1 MAHDDSAESGV
12 RQHVTGAASCAPA
25 RPLQPRRATNVH
37 RVMPPLLR
45 WPARCLVALFAWMV
59 ATAASGQVEV
69 EAPSP
74 LDSLIKRYLSAP
86 DPQSQGAALEA
97 YARDARRTVS
107 ELLATEGYFSPRI
120 DIEAQ
125 PGRVAVKVS
134 PGARTIV
141 YEVDIEIRGDID
153 PQRRRE
159 LIAQWP
165 LIKGAPFR
173 DAQWSEAKQ
182 LLLRRLLSQDYPAAR
197 LADSRAEIDP
207 QTAYARLTA
216 VYETGPRH
224 VFGELEVTGLSRFG
238 PSLIERYSTIE
249 PGERY
254 NEADLL
260 ALQAALQRTPY
271 FSSVTVEIA
280 RSDTADVAGPV
291 RAPVRV
297 HVRERAPHR
306 LSFGVGYSS
315 NTGARTEVLYRGY
328 DFLGRAW
335 QLDTGLRLEQ
345 RRQSLYADVH
355 LPPGDDRRDS
365 FGALAEWEDIQ
376 KLKRR
381 RLALGAVRRQV
392 RGSVETRYAINWQTE
407 RREAEG
413 VPAST
418 NRALTLDGSWT
429 RRRVDDV
436 INPRSGHVIQ
446 LQAGGGA
453 KVLLSDQNFL
463 RLYSRYQHF
472 FPVGSRDVFAV
483 RGELGITLAP
493 SRDGIPQD
501 FLFRTGGA
509 QSVRGYAYQSLGVRE
524 GDAVVGGRYLAVASV
539 EYTHWFDEKW
549 GMAAF
554 IDAGEA
560 SDSRRDFSLAT
571 GYGIGARWKSPVG
584 PLALDVAHGERTGKT
599 RLHFALAIAF

>member
-1 MAHDDSAESGV
+1 MTYVDATQADKEH
-12 RQHVTGAASCAPA
+12 APA
-25 RPLQPRRATNVH
+25 PWSGAQAKALQPHRAANVHWVMRPLP
-37 RVMPPLLR
+37 R
-45 WPARCLVALFAWMV
+45 WPARCLMTLLAWMV
-59 ATAASGQVEV
+59 ATAASGQVDV

-74 LDSLIKRYLSAP
+74 LDSLIKRYLAAP
-86 DPQSQGAALEA
+86 DPESRGAALEA
-97 YARDARRTVS
+97 YARNARRTVA

-120 DIEAQ
+120 EVQVQ
-125 PGRVAVKVS
+125 PGRVAVAVS
-134 PGARTIV
+134 PGARTMV

-153 PQRRRE
+153 PQRRQALLAE
-159 LIAQWP
+159 WP
-165 LIKGAPFR
+165 LNKGAPFR
-173 DAQWSEAKQ
+173 DALWSEAKE

-197 LADSRAEIDP
+197 LADSRAQIDP

-216 VYETGPRH
+216 IYETGPRH
-224 VFGELEVTGLSRFG
+224 VFGELEVTGLSRIS

-249 PGERY
+249 PGDRY

-280 RSDTADVAGPV
+280 RSDAADVTGPV

-315 NTGARTEVLYRGY
+315 NTGARTEVLYQGY

-335 QLDTGLRLEQ
+335 QLDTGVRLEQ
-345 RRQSLYADVH
+345 RRQSVYADVH

-376 KLKRR
+376 NLKRR
-381 RLALGAVRRQV
+381 RLAVGAVRRQV
-392 RGSVETRYAINWQTE
+392 RGSVETRYAVNWQTE
-407 RREAEG
+407 RREAVG
-413 VPAST
+413 SPAQT

-429 RRRVDDV
+429 RRRIDDV
-436 INPRSGHVIQ
+436 INPRAGHVVQ
-446 LQAGGGA
+446 LQAGGGS

-463 RLYSRYQHF
+463 RLHSRYQHF
-472 FPVGSRDVFAV
+472 FPIGERDVFSV

-524 GDAVVGGRYLAVASV
+524 GDAVVGGRYLAVASA

-554 IDAGEA
+554 IDAGDA
-560 SDSRRDFSLAT
+560 ADQRRGFSLAT
-571 GYGIGARWKSPVG
+571 GYGVGARWKSPVG
-584 PLALDVAHGERTGKT
+584 PLAVDLAYGDRTGKT